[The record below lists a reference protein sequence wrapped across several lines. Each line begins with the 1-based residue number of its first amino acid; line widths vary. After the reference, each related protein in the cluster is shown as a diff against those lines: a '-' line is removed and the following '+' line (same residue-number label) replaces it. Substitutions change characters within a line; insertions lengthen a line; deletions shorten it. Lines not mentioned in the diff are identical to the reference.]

1 MTTGRYLTVRNFLTL
16 LRDLKVIET
25 PFQERLLEFF
35 EAQRMVVP
43 AARVRWPRSIVIE
56 ARDGVPPQP
65 PTPEELA
72 ATEALE
78 AAERRWRRYDAPAD
92 LIHPYDD
99 AELEGGRDLVSLEV
113 AEDAFEPWQDFRTN
127 IKPDSEPP
135 RYVPDAV
142 DTYYHDWQALLVA
155 DALRCGIQLVFD
167 TRNPEL
173 FAIAHSGN
181 LGDLPRDARYSTI
194 SIQGPQGLNAG
205 LEWAPFFDAAA
216 RLDVVRDRMLMEISR
231 LRANEPG
238 ELTEEERNALSAALT
253 VTATAALAAL
263 DADWPRLKA
272 FIVYLCERW
281 DEFQRRDET
290 VVANEYRRQLQ
301 RAVRLAVS
309 GLGLEPV
316 WIIDDVGR
324 VTGHFENTLSVVF
337 PDWQEKARET
347 LLRSLEYSVV
357 ALAPAASPDFK
368 LHQAGSIDFV
378 DWLERR
384 DQWKVHVAVERIIEH
399 QFQGGAI
406 DHSALAKE
414 VESLGTTFEHLVD
427 DLLDEAGIHLNK
439 TLTYKVP
446 KLWSG
451 VPSIGDVVDANHAL
465 VSLTKFNRAEQL
477 NKIDALPLTGPDA
490 EVIRT
495 LLKAMLYRNAGV
507 HEAGGMSAWQE
518 DELHVASRLFLMAM
532 LLCRQ
537 VLLRHP
543 PAP

>member
-1 MTTGRYLTVRNFLTL
+1 MTTGRYLTVRDFLTL

-25 PFQERLLEFF
+25 TFQERLLEFF
-35 EAQRMVVP
+35 EEQRMVVP

-56 ARDGVPPQP
+56 ARKGVPTQP
-65 PTPEELA
+65 PTPAETA
-72 ATEALE
+72 ATEVLE
-78 AAERRWRRYDAPAD
+78 AAETRWRRHDAPAD

-99 AELEGGRDLVSLEV
+99 ADLEGGRDLVSLEV
-113 AEDAFEPWQDFRTN
+113 AEDPFEPWQDFRTN
-127 IKPDSEPP
+127 IKPDTEAPL
-135 RYVPDAV
+135 YVQDAV

-167 TRNPEL
+167 TRRPEL
-173 FAIAHSGN
+173 FAIARSGN
-181 LGDLPRDARYSTI
+181 LGDLPREARYTTI

-216 RLDVVRDRMLMEISR
+216 RLDVVRGRKLLEISR
-231 LRANEPG
+231 LRADEPG
-238 ELTEEERNALSAALT
+238 ALTEAEREALSNALTA
-253 VTATAALAAL
+253 TATAALAAL

-290 VVANEYRRQLQ
+290 LVANEYRRQLQ

-309 GLGLEPV
+309 GLNLEPV

-324 VTGHFENTLSVVF
+324 VTGHFENTLSVIF

-347 LLRSLEYSVV
+347 LLRSLEHSVV
-357 ALAPAASPDFK
+357 AQAPAASPDFT
-368 LHQAGSIDFV
+368 LDQAGSIDFV

-384 DQWKVHVAVERIIEH
+384 NQWKVHVAVERIIEH
-399 QFQGGAI
+399 QFQVDAI

-414 VESLGTTFEHLVD
+414 VESLGTTFEHLID
-427 DLLDEAGIHLNK
+427 DLLGEAGIHLNK
-439 TLTYKVP
+439 TLAHKVP

-451 VPSIGDVVDANHAL
+451 VPPIGDEVDKNHGL
-465 VSLTKFNRAEQL
+465 VSLTKATRTDQL
-477 NKIDALPLTGPDA
+477 AKIDALPLSGPDA

-507 HEAGGMSAWQE
+507 HEAGGMNAWTE
-518 DELHVASRLFLMAM
+518 DELHVASRHFLTAM
-532 LLCRQ
+532 LLCRR
-537 VLLRHP
+537 VFMTHRP
-543 PAP
+543 TP